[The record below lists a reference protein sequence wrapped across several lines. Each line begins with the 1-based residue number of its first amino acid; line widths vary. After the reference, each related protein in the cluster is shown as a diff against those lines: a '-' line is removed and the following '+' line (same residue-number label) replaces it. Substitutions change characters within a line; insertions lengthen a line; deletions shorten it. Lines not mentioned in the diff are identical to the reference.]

1 MKLMKNKSFRISI
14 KIKLIII
21 KLLIG
26 VGLIHPIKH
35 DPHIEIEQERSR
47 RHNIVNIFTYH

>member
-35 DPHIEIEQERSR
+35 DPHIEIEHKPGAFSHALAVSQA
-47 RHNIVNIFTYH
+47 